1 MTLSKN
7 IAPYGWYVG
16 SYLLRFIEQ
25 AEEGNDDLERRFL
38 TWENTVLVKAIDLD
52 DAYDKIVKIGMENT
66 TPYKG
71 GPKGI
76 DVQFVFE
83 GVTEILPIYEEIEDG
98 AEIMWA
104 SHKPRKLKNLRKS
117 VRRKGEFA
125 Q

>member
-16 SYLLRFIEQ
+16 SYLLRFIEL

-38 TWENTVLVKAIDLD
+38 TWEITVLVKAIDLD

>member
-16 SYLLRFIEQ
+16 SYLLRFIEL